1 MLVKTMEEL
10 SQLSRFSRIFP
21 TPATHSYLSYLGKE
35 HFDIT
40 RSYITSRKKFTT
52 AIYVGTGKKYI
63 SSENGQHPCPSA

>member
-1 MLVKTMEEL
+1 MASGGDVRVLVKTMEEL

-40 RSYITSRKKFTT
+40 RSI
-52 AIYVGTGKKYI
+52 
-63 SSENGQHPCPSA
+63 